1 MKMGTS
7 VPIRGDTRCKDLE
20 ARLDSAPQNIAE
32 YAKGFDA
39 SIKGHCEMTDKSETV
54 LTDAHLLNTYRVPDI
69 ARPWLTV
76 NTARNKTTGLILS
89 WATQSNITN
98 FNHA

>member
-1 MKMGTS
+1 MKVGTS
-7 VPIRGDTRCKDLE
+7 VPVRGDTRCKDL
-20 ARLDSAPQNIAE
+20 ARLGSAPQNIAE
-32 YAKGFDA
+32 YAKDFDA
-39 SIKGHCEMTDKSETV
+39 SVKGHCEMTDKSGTV
-54 LTDAHLLNTYRVPDI
+54 LTEANLLSTYRVPDI

-76 NTARNKTTGLILS
+76 NMARNRTTGLILS